1 LVGEVASL
9 AAAGIWAFSMS
20 AFSAFGQQV
29 PASVL
34 NLFKNGIAIIGLGIV
49 ILLVTQEWPRDFDRY
64 ALLAVSGVV
73 GIAIGDT
80 FLFAAL
86 KRLGAQLTS
95 ATQCLAPPAA
105 AAMAWVSFGESLTLL
120 EAVGI
125 AITVSSVCAI
135 ILLRG
140 RGGEQATDRREL
152 RKGVFY
158 AVLAALGQAFAM
170 VSSRYAFQG
179 VSVPAGTVLRMLPAF
194 LVLAAFA
201 PPSQFHSLWRNRRV
215 LFILAAAAFAGT
227 FLGMLLMST
236 GAKYA
241 KAGVAAALSSTY
253 PVWIIPIAHF
263 LLKERVERAAILL
276 TGLAV
281 FGVAL
286 LVAPL

>member
-1 LVGEVASL
+1 VIGESASL
-9 AAAGIWAFSMS
+9 AAALIWAFSMS
-20 AFSAFGQQV
+20 AFSAFGQNV

-34 NLFKNGIAIIGLGIV
+34 NLFKNAIAIVGLLAV
-49 ILLVTQEWPRDFDRY
+49 VLVMEQQWPQDLDRVL
-64 ALLAVSGVV
+64 LLAVSGIV

-105 AAMAWVSFGESLTLL
+105 AAMAWFSFGESLTWL
-120 EAVGI
+120 ETFGI
-125 AITVSSVCAI
+125 GITVSSVCAI

-140 RGGEQATDRREL
+140 RSDAQTSDL
-152 RKGVFY
+152 RTVQVGVLY

-179 VSVPAGTVLRMLPAF
+179 VSVPAGTLLRMVPAF
-194 LVLAAFA
+194 LVIATFA
-201 PPSQFHSLWRNRRV
+201 PPKQFSSLWGNRRY
-215 LFILAAAAFAGT
+215 LWILAAAAFAGT

-253 PVWIIPIAHF
+253 PVWIVPIAHF
-263 LLKERVERAAILL
+263 LLKERVARASIIL

-281 FGVAL
+281 LGVAL
-286 LVAPL
+286 LVAPI